1 MIRTSVLKSTLK
13 QGESKYISKAIE
25 RIEGN
30 MADDEAELRQTHAQN
45 MSDLDALTK
54 KLQQSLQGHNDF
66 ASSQPIEASGFA

>member
-1 MIRTSVLKSTLK
+1 
-13 QGESKYISKAIE
+13 
-25 RIEGN
+25 

-66 ASSQPIEASGFA
+66 ASSQPIEASGFAQTAKYDDQRKSLAN